1 MSMPDASA
9 DRGYQYRH
17 PLPVRLWHW
26 LSAGA
31 VGMLL
36 FTGFNILNVH
46 PRLYWGDVGNESTVP
61 AAALLS
67 TQAGGPNPK
76 TLPAPA
82 ALKFGDHTWDV
93 TGTLGVALDYGA
105 DGMYFVL
112 VSTPDSWHFGAMRAW
127 HFLWAWVLVLAWLA
141 YATYLAASGRFRRVL
156 WPSAE
161 QRSLRALA
169 RDAWAHLRLRRALG
183 DAARTY
189 NPLQKGAYLLVLL
202 VLIPLAVAT
211 GLTMSNA
218 ITARFPELYIVFGGR
233 QSARTLHALCALLLT
248 LFAVVHVLQ
257 VFVAGFWNEIRSMIT
272 GYFRI
277 RGGES
282 S

>member
-1 MSMPDASA
+1 MPGGAED
-9 DRGYQYRH
+9 DGDQYRH
-17 PLPVRLWHW
+17 PVPVRLWHW

-46 PRLYWGDVGNESTVP
+46 PRLYWGDVGNESTIP
-61 AAALLS
+61 AAGLLI
-67 TQAGGPNPK
+67 TEAGGPNPK

-82 ALKFGDHTWDV
+82 ALKLGDRSWDV
-93 TGTLGVALDYGA
+93 TGMLGVAQDAGA

-112 VSTPDSWHFGAMRAW
+112 VATPDRWHFGAMRAW
-127 HFLWAWVLVLAWLA
+127 HFLFAWVLVLAWLA
-141 YATYLAASGRFRRVL
+141 YATYLVFSGRLRRVL

-161 QRSLRALA
+161 QRWLGAFA
-169 RDAWAHLRLRRALG
+169 RDAWAHLRLRRARG
-183 DAARTY
+183 DAARDY
-189 NPLQKGAYLLVLL
+189 NPPQKGTYLVVLL

-218 ITARFPELYIVFGGR
+218 VTARFPELYGVFGGR

-257 VFVAGFWNEIRSMIT
+257 VFVAGFWNEVRSMLT

-282 S
+282 P